1 MPYVLIFV
9 SSPVHFPCIKILFG
23 SVCPFTPLY
32 IRVQVVQLCNMLLA
46 LLPSS
51 SDETSKEKVGGLGI
65 EPDVLECYFLVSL
78 YWSLGASLVEES
90 RIKFDLYVKKL
101 AELVE
106 NPGEGAVAGPGEIP
120 VHYPTMYEYF
130 FDTTINKW
138 VPWADKVPEYEH
150 KVGLKF
156 HEILVP
162 TVDTIRNTWL
172 LELMMKVKRPIV
184 FVGETGT
191 SKTATIQNFLRKLDS
206 DALVSL

>member
-1 MPYVLIFV
+1 
-9 SSPVHFPCIKILFG
+9 
-23 SVCPFTPLY
+23 
-32 IRVQVVQLCNMLLA
+32 MLNS

-51 SDETSKEKVGGLGI
+51 DDENGKEKVVGLGI
-65 EPDVLECYFLVSL
+65 ESDVLECYFLASL
-78 YWSLGASLVEES
+78 YWSLGASLIEES
-90 RIKFDLYVKKL
+90 RIKFDTYVKKL
-101 AELVE
+101 ALLDE

-120 VHYPTMYEYF
+120 VYYATMYEYF

-162 TVDTIRNTWL
+162 TVDTVRNTWL
-172 LELMMKVKRPIV
+172 LELMMKVKRSVV

-206 DALVSL
+206 DTSVSLET